1 LSILLS
7 TSCVSLRPLD
17 EAIQSP
23 LTGRHLSIDNH
34 RIYVEEMGDGEPV
47 LLVHGL
53 GGSTYS
59 WRKIQPELA
68 SRYRTAAVDLLG
80 FGYSERPR
88 DRHSYGRVEQV
99 ELLAEVVNALGWR
112 SAHVVGHSYGG
123 GLVMTLA
130 YRYPQRV
137 RSLILIASTAPDYA
151 EQRRHLLGRR
161 WFASIFLRGFAL
173 RPGFVRRTLERSFF
187 DDATIDE
194 PLVTEYLRRLRI
206 EGVTNAYVGLTAPRS
221 PPGPE
226 WQVELEEIR
235 QPSLV
240 LWGENDSLIDI
251 EGARRESAR
260 IPRSHFVAIPECGHI
275 PIEEK
280 PEVVLREILRFLAG
294 LGA

>member
-68 SRYRTAAVDLLG
+68 SRYRTAA
-80 FGYSERPR
+80 
-88 DRHSYGRVEQV
+88 
-99 ELLAEVVNALGWR
+99 LAEVVNALGWR